1 MDDFVKKELTDAV
14 VLAVTQELGF
24 KNVSNKNDEALSFYH
39 KELGLDLWIDFEKVG
54 KWRYGIMKNVKEDEM
69 GTEVLL
75 ETSLFSDVIKYVQSK
90 EEV

>member
-1 MDDFVKKELTDAV
+1 MEKSLTDAV
-14 VLAVTQELGF
+14 VLVVTQELGF

-39 KELGLDLWIDFEKVG
+39 KELGLDLWIDFEEVG
-54 KWRYGIMKNVKEDEM
+54 NLRYEIMKNVKEDEM

-75 ETSLFSDVIKYVQSK
+75 QSSLFSDVIKYVQSK